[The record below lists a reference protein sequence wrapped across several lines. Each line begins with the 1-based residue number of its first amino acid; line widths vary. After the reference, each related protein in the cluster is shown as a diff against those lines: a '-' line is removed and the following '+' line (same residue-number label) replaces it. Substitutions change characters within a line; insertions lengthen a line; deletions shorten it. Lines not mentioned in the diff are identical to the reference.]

1 MKTILLVEDDK
12 NLADGLLMNFEAE
25 GYQAVHVDNG
35 SDAVPVFNKGN
46 FDLVLLDIMLPGTDG
61 LTICRQLRSEGTTVP
76 ILFLTARDQSDEKIE
91 GLVAGG
97 DDYITKP
104 FDLRELLA
112 RIQGIFRRQAWLAE
126 SDQQVSDEYQFDG
139 RWINFKTYTAAGP
152 GGEARL
158 TRKECMVAKYLI
170 ERAGQVVSRDQLL
183 DAVWGYHIYPT
194 TRTIDNFILK
204 LRKIFEDDPAGP
216 VYFHTIRGV
225 GYRFTKDE
233 QEAQKPPEEGQDKA

>member
-1 MKTILLVEDDK
+1 MKTILLVEDDR
-12 NLADGLLMNFEAE
+12 NLADGLMMNLEAE
-25 GYQAVHVDNG
+25 GYQPVHVDNG
-35 SDAVPVFNKGN
+35 REVEGVFEQGN
-46 FDLVLLDIMLPGTDG
+46 FDLVLLDIMLPGLDG
-61 LTICRQLRSEGTTVP
+61 LTVCRQLRERGHTVP
-76 ILFLTARDQSDEKIE
+76 ILFLTARDQAEEKIE

-126 SDQQVSDEYQFDG
+126 SEQALSDEYSFSG
-139 RWINFKTYTAAGP
+139 RKINFKTFSAEGP
-152 GGEARL
+152 GGPAQL

-204 LRKIFEDDPAGP
+204 LRKIFEDDPANP

-225 GYRFTKDE
+225 GYRFS
-233 QEAQKPPEEGQDKA
+233 QPGSGQST